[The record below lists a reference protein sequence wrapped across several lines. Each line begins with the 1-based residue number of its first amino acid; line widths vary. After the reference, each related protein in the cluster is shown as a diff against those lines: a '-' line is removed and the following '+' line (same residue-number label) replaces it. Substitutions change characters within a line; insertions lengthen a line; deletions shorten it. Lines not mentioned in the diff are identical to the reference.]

1 MKLILQIVFTLRLE
15 TKLIDPEIADY
26 YYLVSNGTR
35 EVDGVNVFE
44 YLVFELNYEPLI
56 VEIDSSTS
64 NSLFVPTS
72 SQQGVEAIGTVSN
85 PVIASGDT
93 LVVAGET
100 FTYTPGTGSVS
111 SGILIGGQSAT
122 VDPSVSP
129 GEQMRIIVYNNQGL
143 IQNTNT
149 IVTFTGTVATG
160 PNSLT
165 SNQGDQVTIDGTT
178 LTVDFSSVQAISETS
193 TISESTSVT
202 AGKTIIVDGTTKHL
216 QIFL

>member
-1 MKLILQIVFTLRLE
+1 M
-15 TKLIDPEIADY
+15 
-26 YYLVSNGTR
+26 
-35 EVDGVNVFE
+35 
-44 YLVFELNYEPLI
+44 I

-100 FTYTPGTGSVS
+100 FTYTSRTGSVS

-122 VDPSVSP
+122 VDPESS
-129 GEQMRIIVYNNQGL
+129 EQIRIIVYNNQGL

-149 IVTFTGTVATG
+149 VVTFTGTVATG
-160 PNSLT
+160 PT
-165 SNQGDQVTIDGTT
+165 
-178 LTVDFSSVQAISETS
+178 
-193 TISESTSVT
+193 
-202 AGKTIIVDGTTKHL
+202 H
-216 QIFL
+216 